1 MHPHY
6 KHLNLPTWIIGSS
19 LGKGALIDRAA
30 EVLKVWPTL
39 DQSNGWRPT
48 QFNPVLERHCR

>member
-1 MHPHY
+1 MHP
-6 KHLNLPTWIIGSS
+6 KHKQLNVPTWIIGSS

-39 DQSNGWRPT
+39 ALLTLSIVRGQAA
-48 QFNPVLERHCR
+48 